1 MIEKSVA
8 RRIFATIAGAVATA
22 FLASIIIFTA
32 VQFVPGDPAA
42 QIAGLG
48 ATAEEVAQVRHNL
61 GLDRP
66 AWQRYAEWVTGAVQG
81 DFGMSVYY
89 RQSVWSLL
97 QPRIMT
103 TLLLDL
109 YATLIVA
116 VIGIGLGVL
125 ATRLPRL
132 NGLVTLLTG
141 TMIGLP
147 SFVAAVLLIQV
158 FAVRLGWFPAI
169 GAGGPGLASRLYSL
183 TLPAFSLALTWSAFL
198 GQIARASLQEQAG
211 RAHVETARGRGLPE
225 GLIFRR
231 HVFRN
236 GAIPIVTVIS
246 LTAGGLIAG
255 AIVVERAFAIDGVGT
270 FLVKSVISNDAPVVL
285 TIVMMLVLVFI
296 LVTTIADVLQRALDP
311 RARTEVRP

>member
-1 MIEKSVA
+1 MPE
-8 RRIFATIAGAVATA
+8 RHPLGRILATLAGALATA
-22 FLASIIIFTA
+22 LLASAIIFTA

-48 ATAEEVAQVRHNL
+48 ATAQEVAQVRHNL

-66 AWQRYAEWVTGAVQG
+66 AWVRYGEWLWGAVQG
-81 DFGMSVYY
+81 DFGLSVYY

-97 QPRIMT
+97 RPRIMT

-109 YATLIVA
+109 YATVLVA
-116 VIGIGLGVL
+116 LIGIGLGVL

-132 NGLVTLLTG
+132 NGLVTVLTG

-147 SFVAAVLLIQV
+147 SFVAAVLLIQL

-169 GAGGPGLASRLYSL
+169 GAGGPGLASRLYAL
-183 TLPAFSLALTWSAFL
+183 TLPAFSLALAWSAFL
-198 GQIARASLQEQAG
+198 GQIARASLKEQAG

-225 GLIFRR
+225 RLIFWR

-255 AIVVERAFAIDGVGT
+255 AIVVERAFAIDGIGT

-296 LVTTIADVLQRALDP
+296 LVTTIADVLQRILDP
-311 RARTEVRP
+311 RARTEGAS